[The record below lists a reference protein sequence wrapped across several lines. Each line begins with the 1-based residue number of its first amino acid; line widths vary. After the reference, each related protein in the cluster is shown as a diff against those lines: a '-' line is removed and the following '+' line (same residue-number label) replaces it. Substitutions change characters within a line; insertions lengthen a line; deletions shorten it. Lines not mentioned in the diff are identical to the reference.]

1 MAGLL
6 ERAGYTPV
14 DNAGQAEVVIVNT
27 CGFIGPARDESLAV
41 LRELGQARRP
51 DQLLIA
57 TGCLV
62 QRADG
67 ELPKLVPGLDA
78 VLSTRRWYEIAGL
91 VARLRHDATYH
102 DTPEA
107 SDLQPSTF
115 QPSTLRRRPRSASA
129 YLKIADGCSAPC
141 AFCTIPGIK
150 GPWRSKPAGQVVA
163 EAQELVAQGVQEII
177 LIAQDTT
184 AYGYDRGER
193 DALAGLID
201 WIVEAVPDLPWLR
214 IMYAFPGRVTPRL
227 VETMARH
234 PQVVKYLDMPLQH
247 GHPATLTRMRRPDT
261 TVARRNVELL
271 RAAMPDIAIR
281 TGFIVG
287 YPGET
292 DAEFQGLL
300 DFVRELKFDRVGV
313 FTYCREPG
321 TPAHDLPGQV
331 PEEVKE
337 ERRARVMELQQR
349 ISLKKNRKLVG
360 RELEV
365 LIEGTGDRISVG
377 RSYRDAPEV
386 DGLVL
391 VQGELP
397 VNRMVRVWI
406 SGAMEYDLIG
416 YPLRNSKTFLT

>member
-1 MAGLL
+1 
-6 ERAGYTPV
+6 
-14 DNAGQAEVVIVNT
+14 
-27 CGFIGPARDESLAV
+27 
-41 LRELGQARRP
+41 
-51 DQLLIA
+51 
-57 TGCLV
+57 
-62 QRADG
+62 
-67 ELPKLVPGLDA
+67 
-78 VLSTRRWYEIAGL
+78 
-91 VARLRHDATYH
+91 
-102 DTPEA
+102 
-107 SDLQPSTF
+107 
-115 QPSTLRRRPRSASA
+115 
-129 YLKIADGCSAPC
+129 
-141 AFCTIPGIK
+141 
-150 GPWRSKPAGQVVA
+150 
-163 EAQELVAQGVQEII
+163 
-177 LIAQDTT
+177 
-184 AYGYDRGER
+184 
-193 DALAGLID
+193 
-201 WIVEAVPDLPWLR
+201 
-214 IMYAFPGRVTPRL
+214 
-227 VETMARH
+227 
-234 PQVVKYLDMPLQH
+234 VVKYLDMPLQH

-292 DAEFQGLL
+292 EEEFKGLL
-300 DFVRELKFDRVGV
+300 DFVRELKFDRVGM

-365 LIEGTGDRISVG
+365 LIEGAGDGISAS

-386 DGLVL
+386 DGMVL

-397 VNRMVRVWI
+397 VNRMVRVRI

-416 YPLRNSKTFLT
+416 NVLLNSKTSLT